1 MASHANS
8 TTVPP
13 PNTPALWQAHSLFI
27 VADALREIVTSQRAD
42 DALQQVCDHLLDRLI
57 ELPLRQ
63 KRDVFVKLWLLNV
76 AGEREWAHDHCAR
89 PVIGQLI
96 AHARCGGL
104 A

>member
-1 MASHANS
+1 MSFPQS
-8 TTVPP
+8 D
-13 PNTPALWQAHSLFI
+13 TPALWQARSLFI
-27 VADALREIVTSQRAD
+27 AADALREIVTSQRAD
-42 DALQQVCDHLLDRLI
+42 DALRQICDHLLDRLI

-76 AGEREWAHDHCAR
+76 AGEREWDHDHCAR

-96 AHARCGGL
+96 AHSHRGDL